1 MIEITQDAIN
11 FLDLYLPQLGNNK
24 IIVDILSCVH
34 PLQVLNYDNI
44 IGCKFLAYACAMLY
58 EEDVMQIDLEAVCAA
73 SSLLIKRSTYYLYS
87 MWVHRQTPLS
97 HEDRYIIPLLS
108 KLTKI
113 NLDSVLF
120 IAWMVSQMNHHYLEI
135 LSQFTSGYSHLSN
148 LLAPDEL
155 ASCRKLIKHRGN
167 AYVHILLQACYEFA
181 TWESFILTAEEH
193 DIPST
198 DNLDQIIKSPW
209 FVLVCNVPLF
219 LHYF

>member
-1 MIEITQDAIN
+1 MIEISQEAIN
-11 FLDLYLPQLGNNK
+11 FLDLYLPKMIDNQ
-24 IIVDILSCVH
+24 IIIDILYGVH

-87 MWVHRQTPLS
+87 MWVYQQTPLS
-97 HEDRYIIPLLS
+97 HEDRYITPVIS
-108 KLTKI
+108 KITNI

-135 LSQFTSGYSHLSN
+135 LSQFTSGYSDLSN

-155 ASCRKLIKHRGN
+155 ASCRKLIKHRSN
-167 AYVHILLQACYEFA
+167 AYVHILLQACFEFA
-181 TWESFILTAEEH
+181 NWESFILTSEEH
-193 DIPST
+193 EIPSPN
-198 DNLDQIIKSPW
+198 NLDQIIKSPW
-209 FVLVCNVPLF
+209 FILVCNVPLSF
-219 LHYF
+219 HYF